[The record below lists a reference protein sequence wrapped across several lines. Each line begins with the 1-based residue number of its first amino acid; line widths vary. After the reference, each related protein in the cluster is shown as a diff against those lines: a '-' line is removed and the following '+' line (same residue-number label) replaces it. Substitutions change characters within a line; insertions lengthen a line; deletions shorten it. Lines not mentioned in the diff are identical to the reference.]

1 MLDLESQQRVSECGK
16 ALALAS
22 VKAMS
27 IGGTVNLPNLVT
39 GCARMSGSY
48 LLRSLKLDLSRAAPG
63 QAVLSAQASS
73 GNPRLIR
80 YCASIL
86 QSLGTVIGSGPS
98 GSLDEQRRKLTQD
111 FLEAQRLLEPL
122 YQPIQTQHALNDEQ
136 MSKATALA
144 AAILIH
150 QFAKHVDPSVGFG
163 YAALGIAE
171 GSQTAPMSFGSR
183 ANPV

>member
-27 IGGTVNLPNLVT
+27 IGGTVNLPNLVA

-86 QSLGTVIGSGPS
+86 LVGVLNYPPRATCCTQAKTVG
-98 GSLDEQRRKLTQD
+98 
-111 FLEAQRLLEPL
+111 
-122 YQPIQTQHALNDEQ
+122 
-136 MSKATALA
+136 
-144 AAILIH
+144 
-150 QFAKHVDPSVGFG
+150 
-163 YAALGIAE
+163 
-171 GSQTAPMSFGSR
+171 
-183 ANPV
+183 